1 MCPTAVQKPP
11 TGRQPQAA
19 EPSDFE
25 ADFVAVVVVPELED
39 EPADVDEAESEDEL
53 PDPLEDSEAL
63 VVPEPLCERSLE
75 LLPEPRLEPVLR
87 RESLRESLR

>member
-19 EPSDFE
+19 GPLDFE
-25 ADFVAVVVVPELED
+25 AGLVAVVVVPALED
-39 EPADVDEAESEDEL
+39 ESADDDEVESEDEL